1 MIKEIGQKVF
11 YENDTGNIL
20 IVHPSVRGDEI
31 YVKDRALEE
40 IIYLYPVL
48 KNRDR
53 NTFDVIELEYGQFD
67 EDFAQSS
74 ERWVDPETKQLK
86 FVYRDPNEPEAPPVF
101 RKPLTQ
107 EVDELNTTIGTL
119 LLESANDKATI
130 SSLEE
135 TVGTLLFEVAAL
147 KGGAE

>member
-11 YENDTGNIL
+11 YENDSGNIL
-20 IVHPSVRGDEI
+20 VINPSARGDEL
-31 YVKDRALEE
+31 YVKDRTIDE
-40 IIYLYPVL
+40 IIELYPVL
-48 KNRDR
+48 RDR
-53 NTFDVIELEYGQFD
+53 DRTTFDVIELAYGELD
-67 EDFAQSS
+67 EDFSQSI